1 MSASPSTNSR
11 QGVLQNLKVVVVDD
25 DDDARTLAAF
35 VLRMA
40 GARVFEADNAAD
52 AFELVRG
59 DAPDAIV
66 SDLAMPHEDGYS
78 LMRRIREISTGIGA
92 VALSAFSGPDDRR
105 RSFESG
111 FDIHLSKSG
120 TTDALVNAV
129 HAVAASVAPTERS
142 LPRSTHG

>member
-1 MSASPSTNSR
+1 MSASPSSSSR
-11 QGVLQNLKVVVVDD
+11 QGTLQNLKVVVVDD

-59 DAPDAIV
+59 DAPDVIV

-78 LMRRIREISTGIGA
+78 LMRRIRAVNNSIGA
-92 VALSAFSGPDDRR
+92 VALSAFSGPEDRR
-105 RSFESG
+105 RSFEAG

-129 HAVAASVAPTERS
+129 HAVVAPTAPYGRDAT
-142 LPRSTHG
+142 RSTHR